1 MAVSSLPQ
9 SIEWMGIRLRVP
21 EDWQVVRHGLLPE
34 AGSLTLLDR
43 RRQRLELTWLTCKN
57 RPDLG
62 RLIRDY
68 QTQALVDLG
77 PEGGPGESMEPRS
90 FGRGWRGFF
99 QPLCP
104 SESRDARALCRAVRF
119 DERTSRLIE
128 VSVSID
134 RNSAHDGRLLA
145 QLFQGVHV
153 LATGK
158 DCRRW
163 QAFDLD
169 VTTPPRCRL
178 VKTKVNPADVQ
189 LGFCMA
195 DSAPGKRTA
204 REASLRRLGMA
215 RAWYSG
221 NLRALVE
228 HHAAGSVFTHWTEQ
242 SHQGCPALLAEGTE
256 AGPRYRRLL
265 GKLRQRRVLVW
276 HCPAENAIYQLTT
289 TSPVGD
295 PLLPQDF
302 EVRFG
307 ARATSK
313 AARLEGASA

>member
-1 MAVSSLPQ
+1 MAVSALPQ

-21 EDWQVVRHGLLPE
+21 DDWQVVRHGLAPE
-34 AGSLTLLDR
+34 AGTLTLVDR

-68 QTQALVDLG
+68 QEQARVESG
-77 PEGGPGESMEPRS
+77 TEGASAESTELRS

-99 QPLCP
+99 QPL
-104 SESRDARALCRAVRF
+104 STSGEQGARTLCRAVRF

-128 VSVSID
+128 LSISID
-134 RNSAHDGRLLA
+134 RSTAHDGHLLA
-145 QLFQGVHV
+145 QLFQSVHV
-153 LATGK
+153 LAAGG

-178 VKTKVNPADVQ
+178 VKTRVNPADVQ
-189 LGFCMA
+189 LSFCTT
-195 DSAPGKRTA
+195 DSAPGKPTA
-204 REASLRRLGMA
+204 REACLRRLGMA

-228 HHAAGSVFTHWTEQ
+228 RHADGAVFTQWREQ

-256 AGPRYRRLL
+256 AGPRYRRLF

-289 TSPVGD
+289 TSPPGA

-307 ARATSK
+307 TRATGE
-313 AARLEGASA
+313 AARLEEASA